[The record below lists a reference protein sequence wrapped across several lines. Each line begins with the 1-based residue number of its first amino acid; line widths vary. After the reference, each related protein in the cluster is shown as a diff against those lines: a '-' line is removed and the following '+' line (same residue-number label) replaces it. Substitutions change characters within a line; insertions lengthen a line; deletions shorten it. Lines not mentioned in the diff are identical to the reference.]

1 MHAFIYS
8 DGYSVRVRLSDN
20 STAGF
25 PFLSKSNPWLEAE
38 QWAKYRGA
46 TTIEHRNNPNKYL
59 EGLLEFE
66 KKLKAEIKRF
76 NT

>member
-20 STAGF
+20 RTAGF
-25 PFLSKSNPWLEAE
+25 PFLSKGQGWKDAE
-38 QWAKYRGA
+38 QWAKDSGA
-46 TTIEHRNNPNKYL
+46 TTIEHRENPNKYL

-66 KKLKAEIKRF
+66 KNLKAEIKTL
-76 NT
+76 ND